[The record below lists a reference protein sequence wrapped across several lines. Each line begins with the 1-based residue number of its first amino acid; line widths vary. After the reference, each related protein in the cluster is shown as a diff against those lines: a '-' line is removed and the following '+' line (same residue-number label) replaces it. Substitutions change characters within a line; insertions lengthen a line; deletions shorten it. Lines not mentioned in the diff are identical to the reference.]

1 MSLLKLP
8 VRWYSDSTQFGEL
21 ELELDQTAFMIVDS
35 NCGPGNEYVENG
47 IAPALVFARK
57 VGMKVI
63 FIHNDLS
70 LVDEPGSI
78 EREIHGTR
86 WGKAEAATRPPRSRT
101 PVKPNYS
108 PSIQPLDHE
117 PDFPKRQWS
126 GFHDTHTDY
135 HLRCYDIKNLIA
147 VGFSQR
153 ACLYQT
159 VAGAVEHNY
168 RVILLRDCTH
178 SAEYPDTVDESL
190 PEKGWL
196 RKIMFR
202 NFEHIIGYT
211 STSQEFMEACR
222 FVTQ

>member
-1 MSLLKLP
+1 MQTLNVP
-8 VRWYSDSTQFGEL
+8 VRWYSNGEKYDSL
-21 ELELDQTAFMIVDS
+21 NLELDKTAFMIVDS
-35 NCGPGNEYVENG
+35 DGGASNEYVEEG
-47 IAPALVFARK
+47 IAPALAAARRI
-57 VGMKVI
+57 GMRVL
-63 FIHNDLS
+63 FIHNDFS
-70 LVDEPGSI
+70 LADEPGSI
-78 EREIHGTR
+78 KREIHGTR

-126 GFHDTHTDY
+126 GFHDTHTDH

-222 FVTQ
+222 YVTQ

>member
-35 NCGPGNEYVENG
+35 NCEPGNEYVENG

-86 WGKAEAATRPPRSRT
+86 WGNAEAGERPPPPRE
-101 PVKPNYS
+101 PVKPRYS
-108 PSIQPLDHE
+108 PSIQPLPDE
-117 PDFPKRQWS
+117 PDFPKREWS
-126 GFHDTHTDY
+126 GFHETHVDY
-135 HLRCYDIKNLIA
+135 HLLRHQDAGIGRIQPALLPIPD
-147 VGFSQR
+147 SQR
-153 ACLYQT
+153 SGGAQLPRHHA
-159 VAGAVEHNY
+159 AGLHLLQRVPRY
-168 RVILLRDCTH
+168 RR
-178 SAEYPDTVDESL
+178 
-190 PEKGWL
+190 
-196 RKIMFR
+196 
-202 NFEHIIGYT
+202 
-211 STSQEFMEACR
+211 
-222 FVTQ
+222 